1 MPGAT
6 AIDVYL
12 ASASPRRR
20 ELLAQIGVRFDVLG
34 PAEVDERRDPGE
46 PAADYVER
54 VARAK
59 ATAGAFL
66 RAERGLAPLPVVAAD
81 TVVIIDRDVLGKPRD
96 AAQAG
101 AFLHQLSGRAHEVRT
116 CVVVADAGGGL
127 RCETSVSRVVFRA
140 LDDAEIARYV
150 ATGEPYDKAGGYAI
164 QGRAAI
170 FAERIEGS
178 YSGIMGLPLAPTAR
192 LLAQAGVQLIRP

>member
-6 AIDVYL
+6 TIDVYL

-59 ATAGAFL
+59 ATAGAIL
-66 RAERGLAPLPVVAAD
+66 RAERGLVSLPVVAAD
-81 TVVIIDRDVLGKPRD
+81 TVVIIDLDVLGKPQD
-96 AAQAG
+96 AAEAA
-101 AFLHQLSGRAHEVRT
+101 AFLQQLSGRAHEVRT
-116 CVVVADAGGGL
+116 CVVVADASGGL
-127 RCETSVSRVVFRA
+127 RSETSVSRVVFRA
-140 LDDAEIARYV
+140 LEDAEIARYV

-192 LLAQAGVQLIRP
+192 LLAQAGVQLIRA